1 MRIAMILVILS
12 SLAWAEPARDMVPS
26 YEFQGPKRI
35 VRPKQSWSAS
45 NISSRR
51 PTVRHQSAPV
61 AYSSGLSGFGGYRPR
76 LSQQPAPPHLSS
88 WGGTVVSPPDSQ
100 TCTITTNGPLPANSI
115 VCIGRGEKYLD
126 QAQVITSG
134 ANTAQIQA
142 NGVSPLLPGDW
153 VSLISVPMRVQ
164 PASYGQ
170 GYYGGRHHPTS
181 SNADP
186 RYQQWLR
193 QGFTLGRV
201 SGGRNCSSSW

>member
-1 MRIAMILVILS
+1 M
-12 SLAWAEPARDMVPS
+12 AWAEPARDMVPS

-35 VRPKQSWSAS
+35 VRPNQSSSANNYS
-45 NISSRR
+45 RPRSSSRR
-51 PTVRHQSAPV
+51 STISQNSSPV

-88 WGGTVVSPPDSQ
+88 WGGTVVSPSGSQ

-134 ANTAQIQA
+134 SNTAQIQA
-142 NGVSPLLPGDW
+142 NGVTPLLPGDW
-153 VSLISVPMRVQ
+153 VSLVSVPLRAQ
-164 PASYGQ
+164 PASYNSA
-170 GYYGGRHHPTS
+170 YSNHRYGGGYHHPTS